1 MRKPPSTRAVAE
13 LLEFVKTVR
22 VGFGLGLGLGTIGVF
37 FDGRFTAAL
46 LSARCFLVL
55 TLLSLRII
63 VYQDAIE
70 NRTQANQRARQ
81 SRRSRIAQS
90 FPKRPSPPRLSAVG
104 FRLLAAVQ
112 L

>member
-22 VGFGLGLGLGTIGVF
+22 VGFGLGTIGVF

-55 TLLSLRII
+55 TLLSLRFIA
-63 VYQDAIE
+63 YQDAIE
-70 NRTQANQRARQ
+70 NRMQANQRARQ

-90 FPKRPSPPRLSAVG
+90 FPKRPFPPRGSAVG
-104 FRLLAAVQ
+104 SDWLAAVQ